1 MIEKKGD
8 GGGRKR
14 GKGKRRGN
22 KHLEKVVSDVVRRR
36 LETLNCITDPTWSS
50 VREATTNGRLFEKR
64 QVGRAGVIGKN
75 IRKPKASW
83 VKSRMGERQR
93 KSERV
98 LGSPIGNVRIP
109 MRA

>member
-1 MIEKKGD
+1 MIKKKGN

-14 GKGKRRGN
+14 GKGNRKGN

-36 LETLNCITDPTWSS
+36 PETLNCVTDPTWSS
-50 VREATTNGRLFEKR
+50 VREATTNSRLFEKR
-64 QVGRAGVIGKN
+64 QVGRAGVVGKN
-75 IRKPKASW
+75 IREPEASW

-98 LGSPIGNVRIP
+98 MGSPSVSQ
-109 MRA
+109 